1 MYPCI
6 HFKHPVCCL
15 FIFVGMGKIEGN
27 IMIDVSPSNNK
38 LLDRATRILQYLL
51 VLHASNPD
59 FHSRY
64 SEGDLSALFPYCIL
78 YEAVERAFAF
88 NINCN
93 GFIRG
98 LNLNRARSIADLN
111 AVFHQGDAG
120 VARPNGGV
128 TISCNDQAWG
138 GDDKFRV
145 L

>member
-88 NINCN
+88 KKLLESQHSLLAAAPVSQVWQLVLLAC
-93 GFIRG
+93 
-98 LNLNRARSIADLN
+98 SI
-111 AVFHQGDAG
+111 
-120 VARPNGGV
+120 
-128 TISCNDQAWG
+128 
-138 GDDKFRV
+138 
-145 L
+145 